1 MSAYIVILIGLSS
14 AIVLIGV
21 YGYLDYMSGR
31 HVSDMYTGLRD
42 MMESIKERLRILED
56 TVEAMKRSEK
66 EVAEIVNGAS
76 STIFN
81 GRSSAIA
88 NGVSNTITNK
98 VSNMEM
104 PKETKLE
111 IPKCKTAPETKLEK
125 VIITE
130 PIDVVAEP
138 MALERNN
145 EA

>member
-66 EVAEIVNGAS
+66 EVAEIANRVSSSIVNE
-76 STIFN
+76 
-81 GRSSAIA
+81 
-88 NGVSNTITNK
+88 VSNVITDK
-98 VSNMEM
+98 VSNMET

-111 IPKCKTAPETKLEK
+111 IPECKTAPETKLKK

-138 MALERNN
+138 TSLERNN